1 MSHSAAL
8 FDRLIARRPL
18 GWQLWATMALI
29 LIAGVSSTG
38 FALDALRRVAA
49 EAETLEREAIRP
61 LANVGYLQGEVQKL
75 RVAYRDVAFDQEQ
88 RVAAKERASFSIAQI
103 DSLRADLRAAT
114 TDSASR
120 AALTAFDDQ
129 WASVSAPLAG
139 LIAAADQSDEP
150 AVLRLLRGDLRTTM
164 GALEASLETLAT
176 TQISAAGRFTAT
188 TKQRVAKG
196 RSVATALLALGVLL
210 AGLVAMVV
218 VRRTVSSLALVSD
231 RLIALETQCM
241 ASLEQATAGLAR
253 GELEVQ
259 ECVVPPSIAI
269 AGEDE
274 LARLGRTL
282 NATIDRTQGAIT
294 SYKSAVHTLQDMLT
308 ETSRVV
314 QAAERGETS
323 VRADAARFKGAYGQL
338 LRGFNEAQEAGQR
351 PVIAAVAV
359 LERVA
364 ERDLSVRVD
373 GDFPGDHARLAD
385 AINTAVANVA
395 EALHEVDLAAEQIAS
410 AAEQVSDG
418 SQGLAEGSSQQAAAV
433 EQITAAVQEQAAV
446 TVRTVQTVETT
457 RDLSEVMRT
466 RIRSGTQAMEEL
478 GQAMRRM
485 SASAE
490 QSAKIVKT
498 IDEIAFQTNLLALNA
513 AVEAAR
519 AGDAGRGFAVVA
531 DEVRQLA
538 IRAAAAARETSGLI
552 DQTVATTH
560 ESTTITESVR
570 VQLGTVDA
578 DVDRVTT
585 LVQQV
590 SADCDTQR
598 VQLDDVRRSVEHV
611 SQQTQGVAAN
621 AEESASAA
629 EELTA
634 QAATMR
640 ELVSRFVIEAGQR
653 KAHRTLLAPIA
664 RAAAS
669 RVPAERLLRRVG

>member
-1 MSHSAAL
+1 
-8 FDRLIARRPL
+8 
-18 GWQLWATMALI
+18 
-29 LIAGVSSTG
+29 
-38 FALDALRRVAA
+38 
-49 EAETLEREAIRP
+49 
-61 LANVGYLQGEVQKL
+61 
-75 RVAYRDVAFDQEQ
+75 
-88 RVAAKERASFSIAQI
+88 
-103 DSLRADLRAAT
+103 
-114 TDSASR
+114 
-120 AALTAFDDQ
+120 
-129 WASVSAPLAG
+129 
-139 LIAAADQSDEP
+139 
-150 AVLRLLRGDLRTTM
+150 
-164 GALEASLETLAT
+164 
-176 TQISAAGRFTAT
+176 
-188 TKQRVAKG
+188 
-196 RSVATALLALGVLL
+196 
-210 AGLVAMVV
+210 
-218 VRRTVSSLALVSD
+218 
-231 RLIALETQCM
+231 
-241 ASLEQATAGLAR
+241 
-253 GELEVQ
+253 
-259 ECVVPPSIAI
+259 
-269 AGEDE
+269 
-274 LARLGRTL
+274 
-282 NATIDRTQGAIT
+282 
-294 SYKSAVHTLQDMLT
+294 
-308 ETSRVV
+308 
-314 QAAERGETS
+314 
-323 VRADAARFKGAYGQL
+323 
-338 LRGFNEAQEAGQR
+338 
-351 PVIAAVAV
+351 
-359 LERVA
+359 
-364 ERDLSVRVD
+364 
-373 GDFPGDHARLAD
+373 
-385 AINTAVANVA
+385 VANVA
-395 EALHEVDLAAEQIAS
+395 EALHEVDLAAGQIAS

-457 RDLSEVMRT
+457 RDLSEAMRT

-640 ELVSRFVIEAGQR
+640 ELVSRFVIEEGQR
-653 KAHRTLLAPIA
+653 KAHRAQSVPIA

-669 RVPAERLLRRVG
+669 RAPADRLLRRVG